1 MNIKTLAEKL
11 NLSVI
16 DTKSFI
22 VKFVQS
28 NQEFSGVSI
37 TGDEIDDNLASFL
50 LTQVETQKEKLQAKN
65 QLPGDEPKKKGRPRK
80 DKTALVSAQNNL
92 ENGLNASSNSS
103 TSVAEIII
111 NEGIRT
117 GTDLANLQAAATF
130 QALAVT
136 QAQNN
141 NNLAEWLINQNN
153 SNRAIAAEFLNSSIA
168 QLVSVDPNE
177 LAARM
182 AALQGTEETTLAI
195 AGLLPQNW
203 EPEY

>member
-1 MNIKTLAEKL
+1 MNIKILAEKL

-28 NQEFSGVSI
+28 NPEFSGVSI

-50 LTQVETQKEKLQAKN
+50 LSQVEAQKEKMQAKN
-65 QLPGDEPKKKGRPRK
+65 QLPGDEPKKRGRPK
-80 DKTALVSAQNNL
+80 KSALVSAQNNL
-92 ENGLNASSNSS
+92 ENGLNAAANSS

-117 GTDLANLQAAATF
+117 GADLANLQAAATF

-153 SNRAIAAEFLNSSIA
+153 SNRAIAAEFLNNSIS
-168 QLVSVDPNE
+168 QLISVDPNE
-177 LAARM
+177 LAAKM
-182 AALQGTEETTLAI
+182 AALQGSEETTLAI

-203 EPEY
+203 RPEY

>member
-1 MNIKTLAEKL
+1 MNIKILAEKL

-22 VKFVQS
+22 VKFTQS
-28 NQEFSGVSI
+28 NPEFSGVSI

-50 LTQVETQKEKLQAKN
+50 LSQVEAQKEKMQAKN
-65 QLPGDEPKKKGRPRK
+65 QLPGDEPKKRGRPK
-80 DKTALVSAQNNL
+80 KSALVSAQNNL
-92 ENGLNASSNSS
+92 ENGLNAAANSS
-103 TSVAEIII
+103 TSVAEIVI

-117 GTDLANLQAAATF
+117 GADLANLQAAATF

-153 SNRAIAAEFLNSSIA
+153 SNRAIAAEFLNNSIS

-177 LAARM
+177 LAAKM
-182 AALQGTEETTLAI
+182 AALQGSEETTLAI

>member
-1 MNIKTLAEKL
+1 MNIKILAEKL

-22 VKFVQS
+22 VKFTQS
-28 NQEFSGVSI
+28 NPEFSGVSI

-50 LTQVETQKEKLQAKN
+50 LSQVEAQKEKMQAKN
-65 QLPGDEPKKKGRPRK
+65 QLPGDEPKKRGRPK
-80 DKTALVSAQNNL
+80 KSALVSAQNNL
-92 ENGLNASSNSS
+92 ENGLNAAANSS
-103 TSVAEIII
+103 TSVAEIVI

-117 GTDLANLQAAATF
+117 GADLANLQAAATF

-153 SNRAIAAEFLNSSIA
+153 SNRAIAAEFLNNSIS
-168 QLVSVDPNE
+168 QLISVDPNE
-177 LAARM
+177 LAAKM
-182 AALQGTEETTLAI
+182 AALQGSKETTLAI
-195 AGLLPQNW
+195 AELLPQNW

>member
-1 MNIKTLAEKL
+1 MNIKILAEKL

-22 VKFVQS
+22 VKFTQS
-28 NQEFSGVSI
+28 NPEFSGVSI

-50 LTQVETQKEKLQAKN
+50 LSQVEAQKEKMQAKN
-65 QLPGDEPKKKGRPRK
+65 QLPGDEPKKRGRPK
-80 DKTALVSAQNNL
+80 KSALVSAQNNL
-92 ENGLNASSNSS
+92 ENGLNAAANSS
-103 TSVAEIII
+103 TSVAEIVI

-117 GTDLANLQAAATF
+117 GADLANLQAAATF

-153 SNRAIAAEFLNSSIA
+153 SNRAIAAEFLNNSIN

-177 LAARM
+177 LAAKM
-182 AALQGTEETTLAI
+182 AALQGSEETTLAI